1 MQLPEKPF
9 TSLKPHSG
17 LHVLSSN
24 FPSGSLSS
32 PLHTTSRNNPTTIP
46 WVVNEF
52 LAPDAVSLGRL
63 VRSVESPQQDF
74 YAPHTSLI
82 TEGNV
87 AQVRYEGFQETL
99 DRTEGSKLHTF
110 LTNLFSISSS
120 GTKSASSGIQS
131 TACVTYQLK
140 NSGDFF
146 AQLCEDPAAREFLD
160 RAFRFRKEVY
170 LVVGLKTLQ
179 DAKVVLQSEQKRDTE
194 ISIEVPVEEALLA
207 AGVPIAQGI
216 TGGAGVTS
224 SQSSSAST
232 SLQFQVP
239 GEKVIAA
246 QFRKLKFKLFSS
258 REVDNAFLEDGNR
271 WKVYAGGQRG
281 GTEADSDTDD
291 EETDVIDVSLGSAE
305 LKLENRMESIDLE
318 GEEIIFASG
327 DKS

>member
-1 MQLPEKPF
+1 M
-9 TSLKPHSG
+9 S
-17 LHVLSSN
+17 
-24 FPSGSLSS
+24 
-32 PLHTTSRNNPTTIP
+32 

-74 YAPHTSLI
+74 YAPNISLI
-82 TEGNV
+82 TEENV
-87 AQVRYEGFQETL
+87 AQVRYEEFQETL

-120 GTKSASSGIQS
+120 GTKSASSEIQS

-146 AQLCEDPAAREFLD
+146 AQLCDDPTARKFLD
-160 RAFRFRKEVY
+160 RAFRFRKDVY

-179 DAKVVLQSEQKRDTE
+179 DAKVVLQSERKKDTE

-207 AGVPIAQGI
+207 AGVPIPQGI
-216 TGGAGVTS
+216 IGGAGVTTG
-224 SQSSSAST
+224 QSNSASI
-232 SLQFQVP
+232 SSRFQVP

-281 GTEADSDTDD
+281 EEISDDD
-291 EETDVIDVSLGSAE
+291 DKETDVMDVSLLDQGSGE
-305 LKLENRMESIDLE
+305 LKLETPIESIDLE
-318 GEEIIFASG
+318 GEELIFVCPN
-327 DKS
+327 KN